1 MLLLSERANTFS
13 MAPYNASGNRP
24 GAPKNQSCTIDST
37 SKNFLSKPHA
47 GWVRISRKRGSGVN
61 PGVKL
66 IQQCIVCRTLVV
78 CVRVRPPPKKKTR
91 AMCWD
96 CWRCLTLLIVCDFDP
111 RSTLST
117 HGATFDTWHQSVF
130 SLVICTGVGV
140 RRAPDCAWNCC
151 CVAVVL

>member
-1 MLLLSERANTFS
+1 MLLLSERANAFS

-78 CVRVRPPPKKKTR
+78 CVRVRPPPKKKKQG
-91 AMCWD
+91 
-96 CWRCLTLLIVCDFDP
+96 RCAGIAGAALLFLLC
-111 RSTLST
+111 
-117 HGATFDTWHQSVF
+117 
-130 SLVICTGVGV
+130 VISIHVQH
-140 RRAPDCAWNCC
+140 
-151 CVAVVL
+151 